1 VGGDGFKTQVDPT
14 DPNIVYSQ
22 WQYGGLI
29 RYDRRTGEQIDI
41 KPIPGLGEN
50 GQRWNWDAPL
60 IISAHN
66 PKRLYFAANKVY
78 RSNDQGNSWE
88 AISPDLSR
96 GIDRNKLPVMGKVW
110 SMDAVAKNQSTS
122 IFGNIMWLAES
133 PKDEN
138 LLYAGTDD
146 GLIQITTDGGKTWN
160 KTSKFPGIPD
170 MTLVSCIVPSQFNR
184 NVVYATF
191 DNHRQGD
198 FKPYLLKS
206 NDAGKTWTSIA
217 SNLPQNGSVKTFAE
231 DFVSENLLF
240 VGTEFGFFVSNN
252 GGKKW
257 TPWTAGLAPIAIKD
271 IAIQKREQD
280 IALAT
285 FGRGF
290 VILDNYAPL
299 REATAENL
307 GKDAYIFSVKPA
319 KMFIPRSPLGGRDK
333 SSKGASYFNAP
344 NPATGAV
351 IRYHLKNEYKTI
363 KEIRQGREAKA
374 KNAFYPSV
382 DSMRMEAR
390 EEQPFVLLVIADEK
404 GREVR
409 RIKSS
414 AKKGMGKAEWDLRYA
429 STNPLTHGPRDLS
442 NPYTEPDYGPFV
454 APGNYQVSLFLVKD
468 AEMTPMGNKQTISVD
483 YLVKPTL
490 TSFPAEERAKIV
502 DEIAET
508 RRNISAAAEYMNDAS
523 KGLQSAKNALFSMGV
538 DAGLMKEIADLQL
551 SLEKLNIRLNGD
563 GLLASKE
570 FETAPGIYDRIE
582 TAVYGMVYSSNG
594 PTLTH
599 VNAFR
604 ESKKEFTNWVAELKQ
619 VHNRMQALNTR
630 LDAAK
635 VPYTPGRTFFFE
647 VK

>member
-1 VGGDGFKTQVDPT
+1 
-14 DPNIVYSQ
+14 
-22 WQYGGLI
+22 
-29 RYDRRTGEQIDI
+29 
-41 KPIPGLGEN
+41 
-50 GQRWNWDAPL
+50 
-60 IISAHN
+60 
-66 PKRLYFAANKVY
+66 
-78 RSNDQGNSWE
+78 
-88 AISPDLSR
+88 
-96 GIDRNKLPVMGKVW
+96 
-110 SMDAVAKNQSTS
+110 
-122 IFGNIMWLAES
+122 
-133 PKDEN
+133 
-138 LLYAGTDD
+138 
-146 GLIQITTDGGKTWN
+146 
-160 KTSKFPGIPD
+160 

-198 FKPYLLKS
+198 FKPYILKS
-206 NDAGKTWTSIA
+206 TDAGKTWTSIA

-257 TPWTAGLAPIAIKD
+257 TPWTSGLAPIAIKD

-333 SSKGASYFNAP
+333 SSKGATYFNAP

-363 KEIRQGREAKA
+363 KEIRQGKEAKA

-429 STNPLTHGPRDLS
+429 STNPLTQGPRDLS
-442 NPYTEPDYGPFV
+442 NPYVEPDYGPFV
-454 APGNYQVSLFLVKD
+454 APGNYQVSLYLVKD
-468 AEMTPMGNKQTISVD
+468 AEMIPMGNKQTISVD

-604 ESKKEFTNWVAELKQ
+604 EGKKEFTNWVAELKQ